1 MTPEEL
7 EHVLNIVRSTI
18 KDTVNG
24 KIDRI
29 DLKLENYI
37 KSDNEWKTKADPI
50 LEMGRDLRSFG
61 KIVAVILG
69 IVATVFGIIKF
80 WK

>member
-24 KIDRI
+24 KIDRM

-61 KIVAVILG
+61 KIVVVILG
-69 IVATVFGIIKF
+69 IAATVFGIVKF

>member
-24 KIDRI
+24 KIDRM

-50 LEMGRDLRSFG
+50 LEMGRDLSSFG
-61 KIVAVILG
+61 KIVVVILG
-69 IVATVFGIIKF
+69 IAATVFGIVKF